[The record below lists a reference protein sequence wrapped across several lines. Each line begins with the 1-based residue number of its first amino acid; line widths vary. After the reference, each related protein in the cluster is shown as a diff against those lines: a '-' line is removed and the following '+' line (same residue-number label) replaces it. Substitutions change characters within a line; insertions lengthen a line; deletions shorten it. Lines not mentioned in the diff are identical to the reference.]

1 MCCYGIYVLLL
12 CVSHSVFQ
20 NLDTFL
26 DTTTESKTNFP
37 GWENKVHRI
46 IFGNLEA
53 RNQKPRNVIK
63 TYSNQLKSSSP
74 ASIVI
79 TVFFFLLFDYFFHNN
94 ITCDEDFKK

>member
-1 MCCYGIYVLLL
+1 MYAL
-12 CVSHSVFQ
+12 CVVMGYMYYCYASVIVCFK
-20 NLDTFL
+20 TFL
-26 DTTTESKTNFP
+26 DTATKSKTNFP

-63 TYSNQLKSSSP
+63 TYCNQLKSSSP

-79 TVFFFLLFDYFFHNN
+79 TVFFLLLLFFF
-94 ITCDEDFKK
+94 TQ